1 MARKKEYDTEKYE
14 RIEYLVAEYQKGN
27 QEAVHE
33 LIQMFHHFFNRYVR
47 LIKEGIYN
55 LKEKYIRKFIQLY
68 MTPKEA
74 KNIGRFYMD
83 ELLQK
88 RVKFI
93 SSLLMDLFKEVSGEE
108 IYQECVIAFLRLAK
122 GYTRVCHLAYFNT
135 YMLMYFHYRLRD
147 QLKKMMN
154 TNVLFKYNTYMR
166 YNDNYSAE
174 YTPIYTLIDEHQ
186 KELNKEVDIKK
197 EDKRKMTKESDEL
210 SDNWVNGINVGDM
223 FEELDV
229 KERRILKLSYVDKIS
244 DIDIG
249 EMFGVTRE
257 TINRKKM
264 QIKRKIQE
272 KMIEQKLLKI

>member
-1 MARKKEYDTEKYE
+1 MPRKKEYDSEKYE

-27 QEAVHE
+27 QEAVAE

-93 SSLLMDLFKEVSGEE
+93 SSLIMELFKEVSGEE
-108 IYQECVIAFLRLAK
+108 IYNECVIAFLRLAK
-122 GYTRVCHLAYFNT
+122 GYTRVSHLAYFNT
-135 YMLMYFHYRLRD
+135 YMLMYFHFRLRD
-147 QLKKMMN
+147 QLKKMMK
-154 TNVLFKYNTYMR
+154 TNALFKYNTYMR
-166 YNDNYSAE
+166 YNDNYSGE
-174 YTPIYTLIDEHQ
+174 YIPIYSLINEQEKEFEKDINITQEQ
-186 KELNKEVDIKK
+186 KKK
-197 EDKRKMTKESDEL
+197 MIKESDEL
-210 SDNWVNGINVGDM
+210 NDNWINGMNVGEM

-229 KERRILKLSYVDKIS
+229 KERRILKLYYVDKVS
-244 DIDIG
+244 DIEIG

-264 QIKRKIQE
+264 QIKRKIE
-272 KMIEQKLLKI
+272 DKMKEQKLLKI